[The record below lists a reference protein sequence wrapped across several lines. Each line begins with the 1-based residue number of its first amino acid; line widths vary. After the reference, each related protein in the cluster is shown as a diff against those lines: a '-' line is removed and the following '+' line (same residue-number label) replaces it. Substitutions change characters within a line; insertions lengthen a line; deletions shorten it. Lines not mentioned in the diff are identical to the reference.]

1 MSNPLKLNFLLQL
14 IDLNLYN
21 IIFEL
26 SHVTSTGMDQ
36 NFMQF
41 PLFLEKVQI
50 TSLLFVT
57 AIFLVFIFLFPCE
70 F

>member
-36 NFMQF
+36 NAV
-41 PLFLEKVQI
+41 PGI
-50 TSLLFVT
+50 S
-57 AIFLVFIFLFPCE
+57 
-70 F
+70 